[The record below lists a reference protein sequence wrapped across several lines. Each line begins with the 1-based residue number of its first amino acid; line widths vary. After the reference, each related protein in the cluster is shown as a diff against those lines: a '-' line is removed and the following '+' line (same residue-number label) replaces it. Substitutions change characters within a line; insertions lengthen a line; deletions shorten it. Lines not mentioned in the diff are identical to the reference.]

1 MNPVMEADVTAIEA
15 DVRVRLADV
24 LDPEIPVLSIVDLGL
39 IRHVRVAANG
49 AVEVGVSPTYSGCP
63 ATSVIKA
70 DVEQTLRRGGYG
82 EVRIVDVLAPPW
94 TTEWITAEGR
104 SKLHDYGIAPLG
116 RAGGLPAVWLALHD
130 EALRV
135 RLHTLQGALS
145 LHALPRAFRSLQV
158 PLIRCSG
165 STRSS

>member
-1 MNPVMEADVTAIEA
+1 MNPVMEADVTAIVA

-49 AVEVGVSPTYSGCP
+49 AVEVGVAPTYSGCP

-104 SKLHDYGIAPLG
+104 SKLHDYGIAPPS
-116 RAGGLPAVWLALHD
+116 AGPVACPQCGS
-130 EALRV
+130 
-135 RLHTLQGALS
+135 LS
-145 LHALPRAFRSLQV
+145 TTKLSEF
-158 PLIRCSG
+158 G
-165 STRSS
+165 STPCKALYRCTRCLEPFDHFKCL